1 MLIVLMLMMVS
12 LPVFGE
18 VLTDQ
23 QSTDQIQSLRED
35 IDLIQKKDAQ
45 ASELMNYYKSISD
58 HAINSV
64 LLIVTAASI
73 LLTIFTLIGTIAIP
87 LISTNK
93 IQKIEKEANIAK
105 EAAEDAKNN
114 AVKAIRDLESRIL
127 EIARS
132 AEEAKDFSQIAR
144 SETIASEGLV
154 WYLTKEYDRALKSYN
169 EAIELNSK
177 EPRFYFNKG
186 NVYYEQGFFMKAI
199 EEYNRS
205 IHLNQNNND
214 KAYYNRGRAYCE
226 LKQYEKAI
234 EDYTL
239 SIQYNPNNDKAYFN
253 RGRTY
258 ENLGKP
264 DEAKKDFE
272 KYQSIVDEKNIDIEK
287 NPLLCQW

>member
-1 MLIVLMLMMVS
+1 MLMMIS
-12 LPVFGE
+12 LPVLGE
-18 VLTDQ
+18 VLTDQQSTDQ
-23 QSTDQIQSLRED
+23 QSTDQIQSLRDD
-35 IDLIQKKDAQ
+35 IDLIQEKDAQ
-45 ASELMNYYKSISD
+45 ASELMDYYKSISD

-93 IQKIEKEANIAK
+93 IQKIEKYASLAK

-114 AVKAIRDLESRIL
+114 AVKAIRDLENRIL
-127 EIARS
+127 EIPRS
-132 AEEAKDFSQIAR
+132 AEEAKDFSRIAR

-169 EAIELNSK
+169 EAIDLNSQ

-186 NVYYEQGFFMKAI
+186 NIYYEQGNYEKAI
-199 EEYNRS
+199 EQFNRS
-205 IHLNQNNND
+205 IELNPNVE
-214 KAYYNRGRAYCE
+214 KAYYNRGRALCAFGRF
-226 LKQYEKAI
+226 EKSI
-234 EDYTL
+234 VDYTR
-239 SIQYNPNNDKAYFN
+239 SIELNPDNEKAYFN

-258 ENLGKP
+258 EKIGKQ

-272 KYQSIVDEKNIDIEK
+272 KYQSLVDEKNIDIQN

>member
-1 MLIVLMLMMVS
+1 MLMMIS
-12 LPVFGE
+12 LPVLGE
-18 VLTDQ
+18 VLTDQQSTDQ
-23 QSTDQIQSLRED
+23 QSTDQIQSLRDD
-35 IDLIQKKDAQ
+35 IDLIQEKDAQ
-45 ASELMNYYKSISD
+45 ASELMDYYKSISD

-93 IQKIEKEANIAK
+93 IQKIEKDASLAK

-114 AVKAIRDLESRIL
+114 AVKAIRDLENRIL

-132 AEEAKDFSQIAR
+132 AEEAKDFSRIAR

-169 EAIELNSK
+169 EAIDLNSQ

-186 NVYYEQGFFMKAI
+186 NIYYEQGNYEKAI
-199 EEYNRS
+199 EQFNRS
-205 IHLNQNNND
+205 IELNPNVE
-214 KAYYNRGRAYCE
+214 KAYYNRGRALCAFGRF
-226 LKQYEKAI
+226 EKSI
-234 EDYTL
+234 VDYTR
-239 SIQYNPNNDKAYFN
+239 SIELNPDNEKAYFN

-258 ENLGKP
+258 EKIGKQ

-272 KYQSIVDEKNIDIEK
+272 KYQSLVDEKNIDIQN